1 MLFRFSLYGFL
12 KNQRYFEPF
21 LVLVLVDKGLSFAS
35 IGLLYAVR
43 ELTVNCFEIPSGAI
57 ADSWGRRNAM
67 ILAFVAYIASFLL
80 FGMADQFPLI
90 AAAMFLFGIGEAF
103 RTGTHKAMIFAWL
116 HLHGRIDE
124 RTKIYG
130 YTRSWSKLGSAFSVV
145 VATAIVIVSNGYEY
159 VFYLA
164 VIPYVICIINFLG
177 YPSELNRASDDR
189 PSIRDVMRRMVET
202 FRDVLRRR
210 NLRRVVVEGMAFD
223 GTFGTV
229 KDYLQPVLA
238 AAAVFGAVAIIAN
251 STLSATQ
258 QSAIFV
264 GAAYLVLHLLSAV
277 ASRQAH
283 HIPDM
288 LGDEQRAS
296 RLYWAIGAA
305 LFLAIAIGAYR
316 EIISIVIGAFVLV
329 HVLQNLWRPVLVS
342 RLALSSSESQRAT
355 TLSIESMARRVV
367 MMIVAPLLGWA
378 VDAVTTHDIGGMFWP
393 VGAVG
398 AIVFLFFAI
407 TYRRSQ

>member
-1 MLFRFSLYGFL
+1 
-12 KNQRYFEPF
+12 
-21 LVLVLVDKGLSFAS
+21 
-35 IGLLYAVR
+35 
-43 ELTVNCFEIPSGAI
+43 
-57 ADSWGRRNAM
+57 
-67 ILAFVAYIASFLL
+67 
-80 FGMADQFPLI
+80 MADQFPLI
-90 AAAMFLFGIGEAF
+90 AAAMFLFGLGEAF
-103 RTGTHKAMIFAWL
+103 RTGTHNAMIFAWL
-116 HLHGRIDE
+116 HLHVRIEE

-296 RLYWAIGAA
+296 RLYWASGAA
-305 LFLAIAIGAYR
+305 LFLAIAIGA
-316 EIISIVIGAFVLV
+316 
-329 HVLQNLWRPVLVS
+329 
-342 RLALSSSESQRAT
+342 
-355 TLSIESMARRVV
+355 
-367 MMIVAPLLGWA
+367 
-378 VDAVTTHDIGGMFWP
+378 
-393 VGAVG
+393 
-398 AIVFLFFAI
+398 
-407 TYRRSQ
+407 

>member
-21 LVLVLVDKGLSFAS
+21 LVLVLVDKGLSFAA
-35 IGLLYAVR
+35 IGLLYAIR

-57 ADSWGRRNAM
+57 ADAWGRRSAM
-67 ILAFVAYIASFLL
+67 IVAFIAYVASFLL
-80 FGMADQFPLI
+80 FGMADHFPLL
-90 AAAMFLFGIGEAF
+90 AGAMFFFGIGEAF

-130 YTRSWSKLGSAFSVV
+130 YTRSWSKLGSAFSVI
-145 VATAIVIVSNGYEY
+145 VATAIVIASNGYEY
-159 VFYLA
+159 VFFLA
-164 VIPYVICIINFLG
+164 VIPYVICIVNFLG

-189 PSIRDVMRRMVET
+189 PSIGDVMRRMVET

-210 NLRRVVVEGMAFD
+210 NLRQVVLEGMAFD
-223 GTFGTV
+223 GTFGAV
-229 KDYLQPVLA
+229 KDYLQPVL
-238 AAAVFGAVAIIAN
+238 VLGAVAIIAN
-251 STLSATQ
+251 STLSDTQ

-283 HIPDM
+283 HIPGM
-288 LGDEQRAS
+288 LGDEQRAA

-316 EIISIVIGAFVLV
+316 EVISIVIVAFVLV

-342 RLALSSSESQRAT
+342 RLALASNESQRAT

-378 VDAVTTHDIGGMFWP
+378 VDAVTTHDVGGMFWP

-398 AIVFLFFAI
+398 AIIFLFFAI
-407 TYRRSQ
+407 TYRRSG